1 MTHAAPARRERA
13 RASQAL
19 GARIL
24 EKIALGA
31 ALDAI
36 AEHENLTP
44 READRLLRAQLGKG
58 FEPEVEEF
66 ARLQIVRLEAMIA
79 RLSGEPSPAAIQSA
93 AVMLKVIERLDRYHG
108 YGAGAAAPVEPTE
121 VVKRQIIDK
130 LNRMAAQRL
139 APGAPSP

>member
-1 MTHAAPARRERA
+1 MTNAAPARREKA
-13 RASQAL
+13 RASHAL

-24 EKIALGA
+24 ERIALGA
-31 ALDAI
+31 ALDTV
-36 AEHENLTP
+36 AEQEGVTP
-44 READRLLRAQLGKG
+44 READKLLRAQLGNG

-79 RLSGEPSPAAIQSA
+79 RLSADPSPGAT

-108 YGAGAAAPVEPTE
+108 YGAGVAAPVEPTE

-139 APGAPSP
+139 APGAPAQ

>member
-1 MTHAAPARRERA
+1 MADAARARRERA

-31 ALDAI
+31 ALDTV
-36 AEHENLTP
+36 AEQENLTP
-44 READRLLRAQLGKG
+44 READKLLRAQLGKG

-139 APGAPSP
+139 AQGASPQ